1 MYRDI
6 PFSMMYFASYGYMKQ
21 KISDETGYA
30 PPLQVLGIS
39 TLAGILSSALAT
51 PADVIKTRLQ
61 VTPSKGIEP
70 YKGIRDCF
78 VRTVKNEGFGALFKG
93 VVPRV
98 LVVSPLFGIALAV
111 YEIQKTIIR
120 KFKTR
125 E

>member
-1 MYRDI
+1 
-6 PFSMMYFASYGYMKQ
+6 MYFATYGYLKQ

-30 PPLQVLGIS
+30 PPLQVLGVS
-39 TLAGILSSALAT
+39 TVAGIFSSALAT

-61 VTPSKGIEP
+61 VTPPPGVEP
-70 YKGIRDCF
+70 YKGIADCF
-78 VRTVKNEGFGALFKG
+78 MRTVKNEGFSSLFKG

-111 YEIQKTIIR
+111 YEIQKTIIK
-120 KFKTR
+120 KFKSKY